1 MKENYKDF
9 ESRFSKDEI
18 IELFEKFDNKKD
30 LINYLGISGWANGD
44 RLLKNLANKI
54 NEPLEKYFPT
64 HKCERETYE
73 LNPVRCLQCNKPL
86 DYKHRNN
93 KFCSSSCSATY
104 NNLRREKK
112 KRKCINCGN
121 YIDYNPGYNKKFC
134 CPECEKQYK
143 YKNVDNDKINRWLN
157 GENFIVGH
165 SNLPRFIRRYLM
177 NLYNNK
183 CQLCGWGETN
193 IYSNT
198 IPLEIHHIDGDC
210 TNNRLEN
217 LQLLCP
223 NCHSLTKTNGS
234 LNKNSKRFHKSRIT
248 KQKEKEENTLIG

>member
-1 MKENYKDF
+1 MRENYKDF
-9 ESRFSKDEI
+9 ELKFSKDEI
-18 IELFEKFDNKKD
+18 IALFEKFNNKKD
-30 LINYLGISGWANGD
+30 LISHLKISGWANGV
-44 RLLKNLANKI
+44 RLLKRLANKI
-54 NEPLEKYFPT
+54 GKSLDEIYPT
-64 HKCERETYE
+64 TKNKREIYE
-73 LNPVRCLQCNKPL
+73 SSPSRCLQCGKPL
-86 DYKHRNN
+86 SYEHRHE
-93 KFCSSSCSATY
+93 KFCSHSCSATY
-104 NNLRREKK
+104 NNLRRIKK
-112 KRKCINCGN
+112 STKCANCN
-121 YIDYNPGYNKKFC
+121 KDIEYSPGYKKKFC
-134 CPECEKQYK
+134 CSECEKQYK
-143 YKNVDNDKINRWLN
+143 YKNVENDKINRWLN
-157 GENFIVGH
+157 GENFIIGH
-165 SNLPRFIRRYLM
+165 AQTPKFIRRYLM

-248 KQKEKEENTLIG
+248 KQEEKEENALIG